1 MTWQASKHCADFKNM
16 HYNIINAISIEI
28 NESIAMNLFYFES
41 KNIYLT
47 HIYIIICIKQ
57 LSILVSTATQLL

>member
-1 MTWQASKHCADFKNM
+1 MTWQASKNGADFKNM

-28 NESIAMNLFYFES
+28 NESIAMNLFYFEP

-47 HIYIIICIKQ
+47 YIYYMH
-57 LSILVSTATQLL
+57 